1 MSRLR
6 IFIGVLFVSGITAGL
21 LIGADEKKPDKKP
34 DDPVKVTGHL
44 PPNWAKIGLTNDQKQ
59 DIYKLNLKYTTKI
72 DKLKAEIEALKA
84 EEDTERYKVL
94 TDDQKKKLK
103 EIKLGEKPA
112 DKKDGDK
119 GKDAEKGK
127 DK

>member
-1 MSRLR
+1 MTRLR
-6 IFIGVLFVSGITAGL
+6 LLVAVLFVSGVTAGFL
-21 LIGADEKKPDKKP
+21 VGADDKKPDEKKP

-44 PPNWAKIGLTNDQKQ
+44 PPNWAKLGLSNDQKQ
-59 DIYKLNLKYTTKI
+59 DIYKIQLKYTTKI

-84 EEDTERYKVL
+84 EEDAERYKVL
-94 TDDQKKKLK
+94 TEEQKKKLK

-119 GKDAEKGK
+119 GKDK
-127 DK
+127 

>member
-1 MSRLR
+1 MTRLR
-6 IFIGVLFVSGITAGL
+6 ILIAVLFVSGVTAGFL
-21 LIGADEKKPDKKP
+21 VRADDKKPDEKKP

-59 DIYKLNLKYTTKI
+59 EIYKINLKYTTKI

-84 EEDTERYKVL
+84 EEDAERYKVL
-94 TDDQKKKLK
+94 TDDQKKKLR
-103 EIKLGEKPA
+103 EIKLGE
-112 DKKDGDK
+112 KKDGDK